1 MKCGFTLNRW
11 HKIEII
17 PTKRLE
23 NSNKENT
30 PPTYTYIRV
39 QMDNFRKIKF
49 PKDIIIEYAQ
59 SSRSWTRRDPFYI
72 RGWWTKWFIRLFIGR
87 LSAVNRGYRR
97 LMRRVIAKG
106 ATRLECTS
114 LSRVS
119 ALLINLWIPRITGPD
134 SDPLN
139 TESLLFDH
147 VITLWNFYL
156 VTRCAL
162 FFFNAFESGL

>member
-1 MKCGFTLNRW
+1 
-11 HKIEII
+11 
-17 PTKRLE
+17 
-23 NSNKENT
+23 
-30 PPTYTYIRV
+30 
-39 QMDNFRKIKF
+39 
-49 PKDIIIEYAQ
+49 
-59 SSRSWTRRDPFYI
+59 
-72 RGWWTKWFIRLFIGR
+72 
-87 LSAVNRGYRR
+87 
-97 LMRRVIAKG
+97 MRRVIAKG

-162 FFFNAFESGL
+162 FFFNAFESGLQEGSTFRRAEGKNKRDDASTLTLASTLQRVNNTLCSSSTRETFYFSFFFFFFFFDRYDVYMNLMNKRRNNGLLL